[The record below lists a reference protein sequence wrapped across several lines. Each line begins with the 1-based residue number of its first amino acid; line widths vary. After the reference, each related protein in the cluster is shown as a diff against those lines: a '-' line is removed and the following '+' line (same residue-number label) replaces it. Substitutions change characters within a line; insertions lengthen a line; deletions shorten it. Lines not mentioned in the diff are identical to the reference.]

1 MNIENGNI
9 SINTENIFPIIKKWL
24 YSEKDIFIREIVSN
38 ASDAIS
44 KMKKLVTMG
53 EASLKEGEE
62 YKINVYVDRKNNF
75 LRVEDNGIGMTAE
88 EVKKY
93 INQIAFSGARDF
105 LETYKDKTDEGQI
118 IGHFGLGFYSAFMVS
133 DRVEIET
140 LSYKDGEK
148 AVKWISKDG
157 TEYELEDSDKTTRG
171 TAVTMYMSE
180 DSKEY
185 VEEYTVSSVLK
196 KYFSFLPV
204 DLYLINVDG
213 VKTDPSK
220 LTDAQQIELIKEE
233 LRKDPNETEQE
244 EKKEEKDKK
253 TEPINDTHP
262 LWLKKPNECTDEEYK
277 DFYRKTFNDY
287 QEPLFWIHLNMEY
300 PFNLKGILYF
310 PRLRHTFET
319 AEGKIKLFYN
329 QVFVA
334 DNIKEVIPEFLLL
347 LKGCI
352 DCPDLPLN
360 VSRSF
365 LQNDGYVKKISTHIT
380 KKVADKLI
388 SIFENDREAY
398 CKYWED
404 IHPFVKYGCMRDEK
418 FYERVKEAIVY
429 RTINDEYYTLKE
441 YIARQKKEGSKDVVF
456 YVSDEQQQSQYI
468 KLFKENGMEA
478 VILPAMID
486 NHFITFVE
494 SKENDLSF
502 RRIDSDVSSALKEK
516 TEEKEEDLKDK
527 QKELEQIFK
536 ENLNND
542 KLKVSLESL
551 KAQDVP
557 AIITLSEEQ
566 RRFQEM
572 SRMYNGGV
580 DMSGMFKD
588 EVTLVL
594 NNNNKL
600 IQTILKND
608 EAKKEDIKLICE
620 HIYDLAIMSHRPLTP
635 GEMTKFIERSNKIL
649 EKI

>member
-1 MNIENGNI
+1 MSYENGSI

-38 ASDAIS
+38 ASDAIN
-44 KMKKLVTMG
+44 KMKKLVVMG
-53 EASLKEGEE
+53 EAQLKEGED
-62 YKINVYVDRKNNF
+62 YRINVYVDRKNKC

-88 EVKKY
+88 EVKRY
-93 INQIAFSGARDF
+93 INQIAFSGAKDF
-105 LETYKDKTDEGQI
+105 LETYKDKTDDGQI
-118 IGHFGLGFYSAFMVS
+118 IGHFGLGFYSVFMVS
-133 DRVEIET
+133 DKVEIET
-140 LSYKDGEK
+140 LSYKDGAK

-157 TEYELEDSDKTTRG
+157 TEYELEEINKTTRG
-171 TAVTMYMSE
+171 TTVTMYLSE
-180 DSKEY
+180 DSEEY
-185 VEEYTVSSVLK
+185 LEEYTVSSVLK

-204 DLYLINVDG
+204 NIYLINVDG

-220 LTDAQQIELIKEE
+220 LTDEQQIELIKEE
-233 LRKDPNETEQE
+233 LRKDPNEQEEPKQE
-244 EKKEEKDKK
+244 EKKENKQ
-253 TEPINDTHP
+253 EPLNDTHP

-310 PRLRHTFET
+310 PRLRHNFET
-319 AEGKIKLFYN
+319 VEGKIKLFYN

-347 LKGCI
+347 LKGCL

-365 LQNDGYVKKISTHIT
+365 LQNDGYVKKISSHIT

-388 SIFENDREAY
+388 SIFENDKDAY

-404 IHPFVKYGCMRDEK
+404 INPFVKYGCMRDEK
-418 FYERVKEAIVY
+418 FYERVKDAIVY
-429 RTINDEYYTLKE
+429 KTINDEYLTLKE
-441 YIARQKKEGSKDVVF
+441 YKEKHPKEGSKDVVF

-468 KLFKENGMEA
+468 KMFKENGMDA
-478 VILPAMID
+478 VILSAMID

-494 SKENDLSF
+494 TKENDLTF
-502 RRIDSDVSSALKEK
+502 RRIDSDVSSSLKED
-516 TEEKEEDLKDK
+516 TQEELKDK
-527 QKELEQIFK
+527 QQELEKIFK
-536 ENLNND
+536 ENLGND
-542 KLKVSLESL
+542 KVKVSLENL
-551 KAQDVP
+551 KTQDIP

-580 DMSGMFKD
+580 DMSAMFKD

-600 IQTILKND
+600 IQTIIAND
-608 EAKKEDIKLICE
+608 PDKGDDIKLICE
-620 HIYDLAIMSHRPLTP
+620 HIYDLAIMSHRQLTP
-635 GEMTKFIERSNKIL
+635 EEMTKFIERSNKLL
-649 EKI
+649 ERI